1 MSTSAQKVINQED
14 PELTNVVHSEG
25 AAQRKVLLVDE
36 QAHILRVIRMNLGRH
51 GYEVDMALSVENAL
65 CLIRE
70 NHYDVVIITSD
81 LPDMSAKRL
90 CEKLEHQLVNN
101 RPLILVGAR
110 EDEETWLDSSEVAE
124 RLDVPVSLRWIVAR
138 LSEAFGDY
146 N

>member
-1 MSTSAQKVINQED
+1 MSASAQNVMYQDD
-14 PELTNVVHSEG
+14 PELPNVVHSEG

-36 QAHILRVIRMNLGRH
+36 QAHILRVIRLNLGRH
-51 GYEVDMALSVENAL
+51 GYEVDMALNSENAL

-70 NHYDVVIITSD
+70 NHYDVLIITSD
-81 LPDMSAKRL
+81 LPDMTAKRL
-90 CEKLEHQLVNN
+90 CENLEHQLVNN

-110 EDEETWLDSSEVAE
+110 EEDTWLDSSTAAE

-146 N
+146 T